1 MSPKV
6 WLVTGSSSGLGLS
19 VVKYVLSKGDIV
31 VATLRKPEVLSE
43 LTTQYGPTQLLVV
56 KLDVAKPDEITS
68 TFAVAIEKFGRI
80 DVVYNNAGYAFIAE
94 FESAPDV
101 LARSMFEVNFW
112 GAANVSREAI
122 RVFRDVN
129 KPSGGRL
136 LQASSTAA
144 LTGTPTCSYY
154 SASKFALVGLS
165 EAIAKEVDLSWNI
178 KVVILDIGGFKTRAL
193 DAGVL
198 TVVPQHPQ
206 YANTTSFMRSLLTE
220 NKEQISVGDSD
231 KAGREIHRIAYDDG
245 APLHV
250 AFGLDSI
257 EGTKEKIELLKDNV
271 EQSVVYCA
279 DLK

>member
-6 WLVTGSSSGLGLS
+6 WLVTGSSAGLGLS
-19 VVKYVLSKGDIV
+19 VVKYVLSKGDIA
-31 VATLRKPEVLSE
+31 VATLRKPEALSE
-43 LTTQYGPTQLLVV
+43 LTAQYGPSQLLVV

-68 TFAVAIEKFGRI
+68 AFAAAIEKFGRI
-80 DVVYNNAGYAFIAE
+80 DVVYNNAGYGFLAE
-94 FESAPDV
+94 FESTPDDF
-101 LARSMFEVNFW
+101 ARSMFEVNFW

-136 LQASSTAA
+136 LQASSVAGF
-144 LTGTPTCSYY
+144 TGTPTCSYY

-165 EAIAKEVDLSWNI
+165 EAIAKEVDPSWNI

-193 DAGVL
+193 DVID
-198 TVVPQHPQ
+198 VVPQHPQ
-206 YANTTSFMRSLLTE
+206 YANTTSIMRSIFTE

-257 EGTKEKIELLKDNV
+257 KGAKEKIELLKDNV
-271 EQSVVYCA
+271 EKSVVYCA

>member
-19 VVKYVLSKGDIV
+19 VVKHALSEGDIV

-43 LTTQYGPTQLLVV
+43 LTTQYGPSQLLVV

-68 TFAVAIEKFGRI
+68 AFAVAIEKFGHI
-80 DVVYNNAGYAFIAE
+80 DVVYNNAGYSFLAE
-94 FESAPDV
+94 FESAPDD

-136 LQASSTAA
+136 LQASSGAGV
-144 LTGTPTCSYY
+144 TGIPTYSYY
-154 SASKFALVGLS
+154 GASKFALVGLS
-165 EAIAKEVDLSWNI
+165 EAIAKEVDPSWNI

-193 DAGVL
+193 DPGFISVL
-198 TVVPQHPQ
+198 PQHPQ
-206 YANTTSFMRSLLTE
+206 YANTTSFIRSYLTE
-220 NKEQISVGDSD
+220 NNVQINFGDSD

-250 AFGLDSI
+250 SLGLDSI
-257 EGTKEKIELLKDNV
+257 ENTKGKIELLKDNV
-271 EQSVVYCA
+271 EKSVVYCA

>member
-19 VVKYVLSKGDIV
+19 VVKHVLSKGDIA
-31 VATLRKPEVLSE
+31 VATLRKPDALSE
-43 LTTQYGPTQLLVV
+43 LTTKYGPSQLFVV

-68 TFAVAIEKFGRI
+68 AFAVAIEKFGRI
-80 DVVYNNAGYAFIAE
+80 DVVYNNAGYAFLAE
-94 FESAPDV
+94 FESAPDD
-101 LARSMFEVNFW
+101 LARNMFEVNFW

-136 LQASSTAA
+136 LQASSGAGVA
-144 LTGTPTCSYY
+144 GIPTCSYY

-165 EAIAKEVDLSWNI
+165 EAIAKEVDPSWNV
-178 KVVILDIGGFKTRAL
+178 KVVILDIGSFKTRAL
-193 DAGVL
+193 DPGFL

-206 YANTTSFMRSLLTE
+206 YANTTSFIRSLLTE
-220 NKEQISVGDSD
+220 HKEQVSVGDSD
-231 KAGREIHRIAYDDG
+231 KAGREIHRIAYDDD
-245 APLHV
+245 APLHIS
-250 AFGLDSI
+250 FGLDSI

-271 EQSVVYCA
+271 E
-279 DLK
+279 K